1 MRGSLL
7 ISIKEVLCLTVWL
20 FHDKSG
26 EYKLGSCL
34 PKHEIEAI
42 VRTFYPAIVSFFE
55 SKEGQQEFEE
65 WKSKKT
71 IEVIKKNKKGT
82 SA

>member
-1 MRGSLL
+1 M
-7 ISIKEVLCLTVWL
+7 ISIKEVLCLSVWL

-42 VRTFYPAIVSFFE
+42 VRTFYPAIVKFFE
-55 SKEGQQEFEE
+55 SEEGRQEFEE
-65 WKSKKT
+65 WKSKKN
-71 IEVIKKNKKGT
+71 IEAIEKNKKRT